1 MNVIPIKGEPNER
14 RVSQA
19 LIIGVA
25 VKTLVAKWVAMVV
38 VVVALPRMSITPI
51 DLTGHPG
58 GLTPVVV
65 VWEHWHAIDG
75 HPDRSGSRQPWHAWQ
90 RLWHRVAS
98 ILGGWGDIL
107 TIYIT
112 NQSHLNCWYKRDL
125 EHGEE
130 RTGSSNSA
138 SSISSRGEW
147 DATKVVR

>member
-1 MNVIPIKGEPNER
+1 MNMVPIKGKAYNR
-14 RVSQA
+14 RMGQA
-19 LIIGVA
+19 LIIRVA
-25 VKTLVAKWVAMVV
+25 VEALGSIWVAVVV

-65 VWEHWHAIDG
+65 VWKHWHAIDG

-98 ILGGWGDIL
+98 SLGGWGDIL
-107 TIYIT
+107 PICIT

-125 EHGEE
+125 EH
-130 RTGSSNSA
+130 
-138 SSISSRGEW
+138 
-147 DATKVVR
+147 